1 MNAVDRCAQV
11 GVRPSAP
18 GAGGNAAG
26 VARPDS
32 AYAWW
37 RLLASLAL
45 STMGGIGL
53 WSVVVVAAGDPGR
66 VRGRPRRRL
75 AALHRDHGRLRRRR
89 RADGPPR
96 RPLRH
101 RRAGRAGRAHA
112 RHRLRRRGERDRA
125 LAVHARAGAADR
137 HARQLRHLRA
147 AGRRCVAL
155 VCPRRGIAVAIVASG
170 NYLAGTIWP
179 PLLQA
184 AIEAVGWRQ
193 AHVGI
198 GVLCVLTML
207 PLALVLRR
215 RAPVEDAGVPLSAR
229 AITDT
234 LRMSPATLQAL
245 LVVAGLFVLHRDVDG
260 AGAPRR
266 LLRRSRRRGRRAA
279 PRCSRSCWVSA
290 WSAGIASGLI
300 ADRIGGVGTLILGST
315 LQCLALLFYL
325 PFDGLTSLG
334 VVSALFGLSQGGI
347 VPSYAL
353 IVRDYFPAREAGA
366 RVSLV
371 LMATVAGMALGGW
384 MSGAIFDL
392 TGSYRAAFLNG
403 IAWNFCQHGDRVLAS
418 ARPPAPAPHD
428 RCSGKRQELTGY
440 GLAGLENIVPSLP
453 ANRGNRQ
460 EGLRTRWPQ
469 PAVVVCA
476 WNADL
481 SPLVTAG
488 RTPATCGSDVGTTR
502 C

>member
-1 MNAVDRCAQV
+1 MRAGRS
-11 GVRPSAP
+11 RLPF
-18 GAGGNAAG
+18 GARAAGNAAG

-53 WSVVVVAAGDPGR
+53 WSVVVSLPAIQAEFGVDRADASLPYTATMVGFAVGGVLMGRLADRFGVVVPAVLGAVMLGIGYVAAASATALWQFMLAQALLIGMLGSSATFGPLVADVSLWF
-66 VRGRPRRRL
+66 VR
-75 AALHRDHGRLRRRR
+75 
-89 RADGPPR
+89 
-96 RPLRH
+96 
-101 RRAGRAGRAHA
+101 
-112 RHRLRRRGERDRA
+112 
-125 LAVHARAGAADR
+125 
-137 HARQLRHLRA
+137 
-147 AGRRCVAL
+147 
-155 VCPRRGIAVAIVASG
+155 RRGIAVAIVASG

-184 AIEAVGWRQ
+184 AIGAVGWRQ

-207 PLALVLRR
+207 PLAFGLRR

-245 LVVAGLFVLHRDVDG
+245 LVVAGLSCCIAMSMPQVHLVAYCADLGYGPARG
-260 AGAPRR
+260 AEMLSLMLG
-266 LLRRSRRRGRRAA
+266 LGVVSR
-279 PRCSRSCWVSA
+279 
-290 WSAGIASGLI
+290 IASGLI

-325 PFDGLTSLG
+325 PFDGLTSLY

-403 IAWNFCQHGDRVLAS
+403 IAWNLLNMSIAFWLLLGRL
-418 ARPPAPAPHD
+418 RP
-428 RCSGKRQELTGY
+428 
-440 GLAGLENIVPSLP
+440 
-453 ANRGNRQ
+453 
-460 EGLRTRWPQ
+460 RT
-469 PAVVVCA
+469 V
-476 WNADL
+476 
-481 SPLVTAG
+481 
-488 RTPATCGSDVGTTR
+488 PATLVV
-502 C
+502 